1 MCSKVTLTCDCKRTF
16 SGFED
21 AIYDV
26 RLRLHQHAV
35 ALRCIRGN
43 DEEVWDNIISKQV
56 QYWRDAPRALPA
68 TARAAAPPENGAPAT
83 GFEPLALRTAA
94 ARAAAP
100 PGNGAPARGSV
111 SGAFLSTDTMLLR
124 QIITVLEA
132 LILILL
138 RKI

>member
-1 MCSKVTLTCDCKRTF
+1 MCSKVTLTCDCQRTF

-26 RLRLHQHAV
+26 RLRLNQHAL
-35 ALRCIRGN
+35 ALRCIWGN
-43 DEEVWDNIISKQV
+43 DEEVWDNIISKEV
-56 QYWRDAPRALPA
+56 QYWKDAPLALPA
-68 TARAAAPPENGAPAT
+68 TARAAAP
-83 GFEPLALRTAA
+83 L
-94 ARAAAP
+94 
-100 PGNGAPARGSV
+100 GNGAPARGSV

-138 RKI
+138 RNI